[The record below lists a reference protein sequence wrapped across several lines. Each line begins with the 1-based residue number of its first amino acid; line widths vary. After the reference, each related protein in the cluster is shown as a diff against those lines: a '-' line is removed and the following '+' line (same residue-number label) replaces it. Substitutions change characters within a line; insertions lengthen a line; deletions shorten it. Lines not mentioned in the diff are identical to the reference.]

1 MPRNRKTTKHPEPV
15 KEEAIAKNP
24 PRQRWQLLAGVII
37 VLILALAYLFKGLL
51 IAAVVNGRP
60 IYRPVVISE
69 LEKQGGKQTL
79 DSLITQDLIV
89 QEAARKNITVSQKEI
104 DDQLKTIE
112 SNISGQGLTLDQ
124 ALQQQGMTK
133 NDLINQ
139 IKLQLMLQK
148 LVGDNV
154 TVTDK
159 EIEDYI
165 AANKNQ
171 LPAEASPEAQKEQVS
186 QQLKNQKEQQKIQ
199 DFITKLRSDAKISYF
214 VNY

>member
-1 MPRNRKTTKHPEPV
+1 MPKKRKIIEQPEPV
-15 KEEAIAKNP
+15 ENEALKKKL
-24 PRQRWQLLAGVII
+24 PRRQLLIGIVV

-60 IYRPVVISE
+60 IYRPAVISE
-69 LEKQGGKQTL
+69 LEKQNGKQAL
-79 DSLITQDLIV
+79 DNLITQDLIV

-104 DDQLKTIE
+104 NNQLKTIE
-112 SNISGQGLTLDQ
+112 KNISSQGLTLDQ

-133 NDLINQ
+133 SDLTFQ

-165 AANKNQ
+165 AANKDQ
-171 LPAEASPEAQKEQVS
+171 LPAAASPEAQKEQVS
-186 QQLKNQKEQQKIQ
+186 QQLKNQKEQQAIQ
-199 DFITKLRSDAKISYF
+199 NYITKLHSDAKITYF